1 MSKTYI
7 LAIDNGTQSV
17 RALLFDLHGNLVDK
31 SQVAIDTYQPPQP
44 GWVENDPEAFWQS
57 LCQACQHLW
66 ANTNV
71 PKSSVAGVVI
81 TTQRG
86 TTSFSPWVSMRFI
99 LPLPSS
105 STR

>member
-31 SQVAIDTYQPPQP
+31 SQVSIDTYQSPQP

-86 TTSFSPWVSMRFI
+86 TTIALRWTPTMASRCARP
-99 LPLPSS
+99 
-105 STR
+105 